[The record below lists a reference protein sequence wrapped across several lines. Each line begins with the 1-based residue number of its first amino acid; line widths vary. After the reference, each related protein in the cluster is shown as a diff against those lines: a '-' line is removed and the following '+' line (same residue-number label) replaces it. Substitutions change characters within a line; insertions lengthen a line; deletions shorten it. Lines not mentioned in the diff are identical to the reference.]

1 MEHAPPASE
10 PGPRSSDSSR
20 VTLETGAARAPSG
33 APPEGNPQRIS
44 IVAPLW
50 NENPNVLPLTQRVL
64 EAFREEPRFLEL
76 ILIDDASTDGTWEK
90 MLEARNL
97 DNRVRALRQSQ
108 HAGQSA
114 ALWAGFAAARGE
126 VIGTLDGDLQNDP
139 ADLPRLLA
147 RLAHCDLVCGVRLR
161 RQDNTMR
168 RISTRI
174 ARWARR
180 AVLGVD
186 FRDTGCNLRMF
197 KGSVVPMLLPF
208 DGLHRFMPI
217 LAHDAGAV
225 VEEMPVA
232 HHPRTAGRSKYGVW
246 NRMGRGIMDL
256 AMVAW
261 YRRRRLKSLATMEAG
276 VHSPFSSPR
285 P

>member
-1 MEHAPPASE
+1 MDHATPDSEPGAPPAGSN
-10 PGPRSSDSSR
+10 RIA
-20 VTLETGAARAPSG
+20 VQTAAARAATG
-33 APPEGNPQRIS
+33 ASPGGNPQRIS
-44 IVAPLW
+44 VVAPLW

-64 EAFREEPRFLEL
+64 ETFRDEPRFLEL

-90 MLEARNL
+90 MLEARSL
-97 DNRVRALRQSQ
+97 DHRVRALRQTR

-147 RLAHCDLVCGVRLR
+147 KLATCDLVCGVRLR
-161 RQDNTMR
+161 RQDNTLR

-174 ARWARR
+174 ARWARK
-180 AVLGVD
+180 AVLGID
-186 FRDTGCNLRMF
+186 FRDTGCNLRVF
-197 KGSVVPMLLPF
+197 KRPVVSMLLPF

-217 LAHDAGAV
+217 LAQDAGAV
-225 VEEMPVA
+225 VEEMPVT

-246 NRMGRGIMDL
+246 NRLGRGIMDL
-256 AMVAW
+256 AMIAW
-261 YRRRRLKSLATMEAG
+261 YRRRRLKQVPVLEPG
-276 VHSPFSSPR
+276 VHSPFP
-285 P
+285 